1 MIKLPILKANK
12 LHGQLFTCIAINLQY
27 HPALFVI
34 NKSIIVL
41 LFKSGIRGLKSLMCG
56 KCV

>member
-1 MIKLPILKANK
+1 MIKLPVLKANK
-12 LHGQLFTCIAINLQY
+12 QHDKLFTCIAINLQY

-34 NKSIIVL
+34 KKSIIV
-41 LFKSGIRGLKSLMCG
+41 FKSGIRGLKALMCG

>member
-1 MIKLPILKANK
+1 MIKLPVLKEIKKND
-12 LHGQLFTCIAINLQY
+12 QLFTCIAINLQY
-27 HPALFVI
+27 HPTLFVI

-41 LFKSGIRGLKSLMCG
+41 LFKSGIRGLEALKCG

>member
-1 MIKLPILKANK
+1 MIKLPVLKENK
-12 LHGQLFTCIAINLQY
+12 QHGQLFTYITINLQY

-34 NKSIIVL
+34 KKFIIVL
-41 LFKSGIRGLKSLMCG
+41 LFKSGIRGLEELMCG

>member
-1 MIKLPILKANK
+1 MIKLPVLKANK
-12 LHGQLFTCIAINLQY
+12 QHDKLFTCIAINLQY

-34 NKSIIVL
+34 KKSMIVL
-41 LFKSGIRGLKSLMCG
+41 LFKSGKRGLKSLMCG

>member
-1 MIKLPILKANK
+1 MIKLPIFKGNK

-27 HPALFVI
+27 HPTFFVI
-34 NKSIIVL
+34 KKSIIVL
-41 LFKSGIRGLKSLMCG
+41 LFKSGIRELKALMCG